1 MMLDLTQKIML
12 IFIYVYMPSGW
23 RSRLHKGAKEKSS
36 PRSYPPSHQV
46 CPRLINPDLIHKPLA
61 GGSAR
66 VLT

>member
-1 MMLDLTQKIML
+1 
-12 IFIYVYMPSGW
+12 MPSGW
-23 RSRLHKGAKEKSS
+23 RSRLHKRAKEKSL

-66 VLT
+66 VLTQRG